1 MSEESSREGA
11 VTDGAELDA
20 VDVLVIGGGPAGSTA
35 AAVMARAGLRVLL
48 LEAGTHPRAHVGESL
63 LPGIIPILAEID
75 ALAEVEAAGFGR
87 KTGSTLWGWGKTPR
101 WDLWFH
107 DSDAY
112 DHAWLVER
120 ARFDAILFA
129 AAARAGAVVLDR
141 AVARTLLWDGERLV
155 GVAWE
160 RAGAQQETR
169 ARLVL
174 DATGQSMLLGRAKD
188 RREEIAGLKHQAMW
202 AHFTG
207 CVGVPPP
214 RHEQALFL
222 AEAERWWWFFPV
234 GGGKAS
240 VGVVQLDAGE
250 ARGAPRR
257 DFDAL
262 LAAASELGPV
272 LGPAAT
278 RVTPVR
284 HERDWS
290 YRMSEVTGPGWI
302 QIGDAAGFID
312 PVLSTGVLLAL
323 HSAWH
328 AGRTAIAV
336 LKGGADEASARA
348 KYQAHHREM
357 FGDLLRMVRFY
368 YQQNLYRDD
377 YFWESKRIL
386 LTRDTELKPQKA
398 FVVLTSGLVQ
408 NLALD
413 EVRDEATARQ
423 TARTE
428 GQGRELGEAGADRL
442 GFVCVHLR
450 ERAAAPGQG
459 DLYLLIEPRDPVA
472 PALAR
477 TRNFDIGAI
486 APRHGSD
493 PLRVPALAP
502 AIRGFVALVQG
513 LDATAGATLAE
524 FWRAAR
530 GRFGTWLK
538 EHVPENMALVRVFG
552 E

>member
-1 MSEESSREGA
+1 MNTEEE
-11 VTDGAELDA
+11 VDA
-20 VDVLVIGGGPAGSTA
+20 LVIGGGPAGSTA
-35 AAVMARAGLRVLL
+35 AAVMAKAGLRVLL
-48 LEAGTHPRAHVGESL
+48 LEAGAHPRAHVGESL

-87 KTGSTLWGWGKTPR
+87 KTGSTLWNWGRTPR
-101 WDLWFH
+101 WDLWFY
-107 DSDAY
+107 DSDEY

-120 ARFDAILFA
+120 ARFDAILFDA
-129 AAARAGAVVLDR
+129 ARRAGATVLQR
-141 AVARTLLWDGERLV
+141 AIARELLWEGERLT
-155 GVAWE
+155 GARWE
-160 RAGAQQETR
+160 HEGTSRRTR
-169 ARLVL
+169 ARITI
-174 DATGQSMLLGRAKD
+174 DATGQSMLLGRAKG

-207 CVGVPPP
+207 CVGLPPP
-214 RHEQALFL
+214 RHEQALFV
-222 AEAERWWWFFPV
+222 AEAAQWWWFFPF

-257 DFDAL
+257 DFDGL
-262 LAAASELGPV
+262 LAAVEELGPV
-272 LGPAAT
+272 LGPEAR

-290 YRMSEVTGPGWI
+290 YRMSEVTGPGWL
-302 QIGDAAGFID
+302 QVGDAAGFID

-336 LKGGADEASARA
+336 LREGADEATARA
-348 KYQAHHREM
+348 AYQAHHREM

-368 YQQNLYRDD
+368 YQQNLHRDD

-386 LTRDTELKPQKA
+386 LRHDTEIRPQKA

-413 EVRDEATARQ
+413 EVRAETASRKA
-423 TARTE
+423 ARAE
-428 GQGRELGEAGADRL
+428 GEGVELAGAAPETL

-450 ERAAAPGQG
+450 ERTAARGQG
-459 DLYLLIEPRDPVA
+459 DLYLLIEPRDPVG

-477 TRNFDIGAI
+477 TRNFDVGAI

-493 PLRVPALAP
+493 PLRVPAFAP
-502 AIRGFVALVQG
+502 AIRAFVGLVRG
-513 LDATAGATLAE
+513 LDDVAGESLAA
-524 FWRAAR
+524 FWRR
-530 GRFGTWLK
+530 RRVNFGTWLK
-538 EHVPENMALVRVFG
+538 EHVPENLEPVRVFG

>member
-1 MSEESSREGA
+1 MSAAG
-11 VTDGAELDA
+11 ELDA
-20 VDVLVIGGGPAGSTA
+20 VDVLVVGGGPAGSTA
-35 AAVMARAGLRVLL
+35 AAVMAKAGLRVLL
-48 LEAGTHPRAHVGESL
+48 LEAGSHPRAHVGESL

-120 ARFDAILFA
+120 SRFDAILFNA
-129 AAARAGAVVLDR
+129 ARRAGAELRER
-141 AVARTLLWDGERLV
+141 AVARSLLWDGERLV
-155 GVAWE
+155 GVTWE
-160 RAGAQQETR
+160 QEGLTRETR
-169 ARLVL
+169 ARLVI
-174 DATGQSMLLGRAKD
+174 DATGQSMLLGRAKG
-188 RREEIAGLKHQAMW
+188 RREEIGGLKHQAMW

-207 CVGVPPP
+207 CVGVQPP

-222 AEAERWWWFFPV
+222 AEADQWWWFFPI
-234 GGGKAS
+234 GGGRAS

-257 DFDAL
+257 DYDGL
-262 LAAASELGPV
+262 LAAASELQTV

-328 AGRTAIAV
+328 AGRTAVAV
-336 LKGGADEASARA
+336 LQGGADEAAARA
-348 KYQAHHREM
+348 AYQAHHREM

-423 TARTE
+423 TARAE
-428 GQGRELGEAGADRL
+428 GQGRPLGEAPPERL

-459 DLYLLIEPRDPVA
+459 DLYLLVEPRDPVA

-477 TRNFDIGAI
+477 TRNFDVGAI
-486 APRHGSD
+486 APRHGND
-493 PLRVPALAP
+493 PLRVPAFAP
-502 AIRGFVALVQG
+502 VIRGFVTTVQG
-513 LDATAGATLAE
+513 LDAAAGTELAA
-524 FWRAAR
+524 FWRESR
-530 GRFGTWLK
+530 VRLGTWLK
-538 EHVPENMALVRVFG
+538 EHVPENMELVRVFG

>member
-1 MSEESSREGA
+1 MSAAG
-11 VTDGAELDA
+11 ELDA
-20 VDVLVIGGGPAGSTA
+20 VDVLVVGGGPAGSTA
-35 AAVMARAGLRVLL
+35 AAVMAKAGLRVLL
-48 LEAGTHPRAHVGESL
+48 LEAGSHPRPHVGESL

-112 DHAWLVER
+112 EHAWLVER
-120 ARFDAILFA
+120 SRFDAILFNA
-129 AAARAGAVVLDR
+129 ARRAGADLRER
-141 AVARTLLWDGERLV
+141 AVARSLLWEGERLV
-155 GVAWE
+155 GVTWDHE
-160 RAGAQQETR
+160 GLTRETR
-169 ARLVL
+169 ARLVI
-174 DATGQSMLLGRAKD
+174 DATGQSMLLGRAKG
-188 RREEIAGLKHQAMW
+188 RREEIGGLKHQAMW

-207 CVGVPPP
+207 CVGVEPP

-222 AEAERWWWFFPV
+222 AEADQWWWFFPI
-234 GGGKAS
+234 GGGRAS

-257 DFDAL
+257 DYDGL
-262 LAAASELGPV
+262 LAAARELQPV

-328 AGRTAIAV
+328 AGRTAVTV
-336 LKGGADEASARA
+336 LQGGADEAAARA
-348 KYQAHHREM
+348 AYQAHHREM

-423 TARTE
+423 TARAE
-428 GQGRELGEAGADRL
+428 GPGRPLGEAPPERL

-459 DLYLLIEPRDPVA
+459 DLYLLVEPRDPVA

-477 TRNFDIGAI
+477 TRNFDVGAI
-486 APRHGSD
+486 APRHGND
-493 PLRVPALAP
+493 PLRVPAFAP
-502 AIRGFVALVQG
+502 VIRGFVTAVQG
-513 LDATAGATLAE
+513 LDAAAGTELAA
-524 FWRAAR
+524 FWRESR
-530 GRFGTWLK
+530 VRLGTWLK
-538 EHVPENMALVRVFG
+538 EHVPENMELVRVFG

>member
-1 MSEESSREGA
+1 MSAAG
-11 VTDGAELDA
+11 ELDA

-35 AAVMARAGLRVLL
+35 AAVMAKAGLRVLL
-48 LEAGTHPRAHVGESL
+48 LEAGSHPRAHVGESL

-120 ARFDAILFA
+120 ARFDAILFDA
-129 AAARAGAVVLDR
+129 ARRAGAELRER
-141 AVARTLLWDGERLV
+141 AVARSLLWDGDRLV
-155 GVAWE
+155 GATWE
-160 RAGAQQETR
+160 HAGTSRETR
-169 ARLVL
+169 ARLVI
-174 DATGQSMLLGRAKD
+174 DATGQSMLLGRAKG

-202 AHFTG
+202 AHFSG
-207 CVGVPPP
+207 CAGVPPP
-214 RHEQALFL
+214 RHDQALFL
-222 AEAERWWWFFPV
+222 AEADQWWWFFPI
-234 GGGKAS
+234 GAGRAS

-257 DFDAL
+257 DFDGL
-262 LAAASELGPV
+262 LAAASELQPV

-290 YRMSEVTGPGWI
+290 YRLSEATGPGWI

-336 LKGGADEASARA
+336 LQGGTDEATARA
-348 KYQAHHREM
+348 RYQAHHREM

-368 YQQNLYRDD
+368 YQQNLDRDD

-386 LTRDTELKPQKA
+386 LSRDTELKPQKA

-423 TARTE
+423 TARAA
-428 GQGRELGEAGADRL
+428 GPGRALEEAPPDRL

-450 ERAAAPGQG
+450 ERTAAPGQG

-477 TRNFDIGAI
+477 TRNFDVGAI

-493 PLRVPALAP
+493 PLRVPAFAP
-502 AIRGFVALVQG
+502 VIRGFVALVQG
-513 LDATAGATLAE
+513 LDAAPGTALAE
-524 FWRAAR
+524 LWRA
-530 GRFGTWLK
+530 GRVRLGTWLK
-538 EHVPENMALVRVFG
+538 EHVPKNMELVRVFG